1 MLYRLDELDR
11 RTAIRAL
18 RDIELELFA
27 NHAWSENA
35 IRQEL
40 DAPARTYLFDTADTE
55 KNPAEGVRAE
65 DIRGF
70 AGFWYD
76 GDDAEIMDVGVRRAC
91 QRQGIAWRL
100 MGALIED
107 ARHQGARRMLLE
119 VRVDNDA
126 AIGLYRRLGFERIG
140 LRRRYY
146 QPEGVDAYVM
156 ALDLR
161 ERVVGFQTA
170 THDNDDRGTNT
181 GHGGDGAHDNGER
194 NL

>member
-1 MLYRLDELDR
+1 MLHRLEELDR
-11 RTAIRAL
+11 ETAIRAL
-18 RDIELELFA
+18 RGIELELFG

-40 DAPARTYLFDTADTE
+40 DAPARTYLFETADDAGPMRE
-55 KNPAEGVRAE
+55 S

-76 GDDAEIMDVGVRRAC
+76 GDDAEIMDVGVRRSC

-100 MGALIED
+100 MNALIDD
-107 ARHQGARRMLLE
+107 AGRQGAGRMLLE

-126 AIGLYRRLGFERIG
+126 ALGLYRRLGFERIG

-161 ERVVGFQTA
+161 ERIVGFRPT
-170 THDNDDRGTNT
+170 
-181 GHGGDGAHDNGER
+181 AHDSGER